1 MAAGAVNLAEAM
13 YRPDVTVSGNEA
25 VLEKVF
31 VRKPI
36 LVEDHF

>member
-1 MAAGAVNLAEAM
+1 M